1 MVRLRILIATVVAL
15 GEGLFKIDMNPKT
28 DDVFNKVDG
37 GITIVTKD
45 EDAADYFDEGEE
57 LNAVFMSDRQ
67 YERFKNYNGD
77 GAVVT
82 RNDDGSVTIDGKKYL
97 PADLMTALSSEK
109 KSNPDLDK
117 MEKAAPKQQTEESG
131 DIDMPSKDDTSKELK
146 VGDHLESRTAE
157 RMESPGPDT

>member
-1 MVRLRILIATVVAL
+1 MVRLRVLIATVVAL

-77 GAVVT
+77 GDVVT
-82 RNDDGSVTIDGKKYL
+82 RNDDGSVTIDGKKYF
-97 PADLMTALSSEK
+97 PA
-109 KSNPDLDK
+109 NPDLDK
-117 MEKAAPKQQTEESG
+117 KMEKAAQKQQMEESG
-131 DIDMPSKDDTSKELK
+131 AIDKSSNDDASNALK
-146 VGDHLESRTAE
+146 VGDHLESRNSE
-157 RMESPGPDT
+157 RMESPGPDTQKE